1 MTGSQTSNG
10 TGKPRLVTE
19 RREGDV
25 VLVTLDRPEAKNAVS
40 FEMWRAFAELLDT
53 LDHETPA
60 RALVIH
66 GADGFFSV
74 GGDLRIPPAHGE
86 GALSLATRLEWGQR
100 VIARLRRLPIPVI
113 AAVEGGAYGVGW
125 SLALACDMVFASSSA
140 KFGAPFVDFGLV
152 PDGGSAW
159 FLTRQLGR
167 QRAADLMFS
176 GRTVDAAEALALGL
190 VARLADPGTAVEAA
204 LAFAATIGKGNRH
217 AVELTK
223 RLLHTADGSDLE
235 SAHALE
241 LAYCAILQ
249 DGDELA
255 RAREAFAKR
264 GKS

>member
-1 MTGSQTSNG
+1 MTNSQASDGAVTP
-10 TGKPRLVTE
+10 KLVAE
-19 RREGDV
+19 RRDGDV
-25 VLVTLDRPEAKNAVS
+25 ILVTLDRPEAKNAVS
-40 FEMWRAFAELLDT
+40 FEMWRAFAELLDS
-53 LDHETPA
+53 LDHDTPA

-74 GGDLRIPPAHGE
+74 GGDLRIPPARGE
-86 GALSLATRLEWGQR
+86 GALALATRLEWGQR

-125 SLALACDMVFASSSA
+125 GLVLACDMVFASSSA

-167 QRAADLMFS
+167 HRAADLLFS

-190 VARLADPGTAVEAA
+190 VSRLHDPGTVTDAA
-204 LAFAATIGKGNRH
+204 LAFASTIGKGNRH

-223 RLLHTADGSDLE
+223 RLLQTASGSDLE
-235 SAHALE
+235 AAHALE

-264 GKS
+264 PKA